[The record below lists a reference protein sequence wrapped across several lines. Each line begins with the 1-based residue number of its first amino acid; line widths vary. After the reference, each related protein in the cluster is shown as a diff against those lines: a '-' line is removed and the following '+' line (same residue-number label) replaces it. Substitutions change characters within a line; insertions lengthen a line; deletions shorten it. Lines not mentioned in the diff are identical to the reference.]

1 MRCLVVIALGLISC
15 SSAFAASP
23 ADRNTCTSET
33 ASEDATITACTNI
46 IETRDKRDHAVAYY
60 NRGFAYQ
67 NKGESGRAIAD
78 YDQAIQLDPNYAYAY
93 NNRGGAYQNK
103 GEYDHAIADYDQAIR
118 LDPKYAY
125 AYYNRAGTYQNKGEY
140 DRAVADY
147 DQAIRLD
154 PKNSSYFRARAVVK
168 YGSGDFKGA
177 SADLLRAIE
186 LRDDAYSM
194 LFRYLARTR
203 DGEEAKA
210 ELEAN
215 AGRLKTKEWPYA
227 VTELYLGKRL
237 PAATLDA
244 ASKPDER
251 CEAAFYIGQW
261 YVLTGNAANAEA
273 VLKTVADT
281 CPNTFIEYRAA
292 AAELKRLRP

>member
-1 MRCLVVIALGLISC
+1 MRCLLAIALGLASL
-15 SSAFAASP
+15 SSAFPASR
-23 ADRNTCTSET
+23 ADRNACTSET
-33 ASEDATITACTNI
+33 ASDDATIAACTNI
-46 IETRDKRDHAVAYY
+46 IDAQAKRDHAAAYY
-60 NRGFAYQ
+60 NRGGAYQ
-67 NKGESGRAIAD
+67 NKGEYDRAIAD
-78 YDQAIQLDPNYAYAY
+78 YDQAIRLDPKYAHAY

-103 GEYDHAIADYDQAIR
+103 GEHDRAIADYDQAIR

-125 AYYNRAGTYQNKGEY
+125 AYFNRGGAYQDKGEY
-140 DRAVADY
+140 DRTIADY

-168 YGSGDFKGA
+168 YIKGDFKGA

-186 LRDDAYSM
+186 LKDDAYSM

-203 DGEEAKA
+203 GGETANA

-227 VTELYLGKRL
+227 VTELFLSKRS

-244 ASKPDER
+244 ASKPEDR
-251 CEAAFYIGQW
+251 CEAAFYIGEW
-261 YVLTGNAANAEA
+261 YVFKGDAPGAAE

-281 CPNTFIEYRAA
+281 CPKALLEYRAA
-292 AAELKRLRP
+292 VAELKRVKP